1 MVLLVREKD
10 SHRSSF
16 VSPGQVGCFVGA
28 SLVMHPRSREQLF
41 LLWKSLVGVPV
52 YGDRVYQKKYE
63 EPYEEMDG
71 VHRGAKAMVA
81 VARRLRGG
89 WRS

>member
-1 MVLLVREKD
+1 M
-10 SHRSSF
+10 
-16 VSPGQVGCFVGA
+16 
-28 SLVMHPRSREQLF
+28 
-41 LLWKSLVGVPV
+41 WKSLVGVPV